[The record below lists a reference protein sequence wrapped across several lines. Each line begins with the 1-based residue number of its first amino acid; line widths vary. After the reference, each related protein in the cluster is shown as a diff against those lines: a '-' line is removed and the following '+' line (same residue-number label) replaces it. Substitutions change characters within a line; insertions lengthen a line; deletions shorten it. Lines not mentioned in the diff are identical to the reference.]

1 MEVRRGD
8 HRPRGQIHRI
18 LAEGVTSKPG
28 ALNIKEWLQPRNVS
42 HMEVASVDGVIAKQ
56 PHVLPLQAGKLVTT
70 GTLTAALPIHAGQN
84 WTTNL
89 NGIALP
95 GISVS
100 FEV

>member
-1 MEVRRGD
+1 L
-8 HRPRGQIHRI
+8 I
-18 LAEGVTSKPG
+18 
-28 ALNIKEWLQPRNVS
+28 
-42 HMEVASVDGVIAKQ
+42 GVISKQ
-56 PHVLPLQAGKLVTT
+56 PHASPLQSGELVTT
-70 GTLTAALPIHAGQN
+70 GTLTAALPIHAGEN